1 MKRGSFLK
9 EEEARGSK
17 RTIEDGGS
25 QRIFAAETF
34 KIFSEADKRLLKF
47 FSETSQRF
55 LKDFFLKL
63 LRGFSVVLRL
73 LRGLLP
79 SKEIAVLS
87 ANLQLRMEDANHV
100 CKEVFRVKR
109 CFLVEV
115 CLTSVTRPYISV
127 FIGSEETVE
136 FVL

>member
-55 LKDFFLKL
+55 LC
-63 LRGFSVVLRL
+63 GFKASQRL